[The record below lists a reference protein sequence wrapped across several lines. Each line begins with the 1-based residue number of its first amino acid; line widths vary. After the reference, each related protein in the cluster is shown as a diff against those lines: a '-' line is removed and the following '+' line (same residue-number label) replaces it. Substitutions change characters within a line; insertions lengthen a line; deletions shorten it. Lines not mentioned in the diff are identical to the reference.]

1 MSWLRA
7 ASFFLFLSVFVWI
20 YKGWVSRCIDWKF
33 SIMTRWVLWNFSA
46 IWDIIVDPRAS
57 KFCSKI
63 FKSLEAPQTPRVIQN
78 WTKMD
83 FRNHKKRNKIF
94 FDRKELLFNSAHAH
108 AFTWKIWTQNCVS
121 QAFRRSKSFHLW
133 KLFFAK
139 FFFSRV
145 IGTIPLLQFSNQNY
159 FVNKTF

>member
-1 MSWLRA
+1 MIKGGK
-7 ASFFLFLSVFVWI
+7 LFLISLCFCLNLQRLGVAMHRLKVFHHDPI
-20 YKGWVSRCIDWKF
+20 
-33 SIMTRWVLWNFSA
+33 VLWNLSA
-46 IWDIIVDPRAS
+46 FWDIIVDPRAS

-63 FKSLEAPQTPRVIQN
+63 FKSFEAPQTPRVIQN

-139 FFFSRV
+139 FFFSRG
-145 IGTIPLLQFSNQNY
+145 IGTIRLLQFSN
-159 FVNKTF
+159 